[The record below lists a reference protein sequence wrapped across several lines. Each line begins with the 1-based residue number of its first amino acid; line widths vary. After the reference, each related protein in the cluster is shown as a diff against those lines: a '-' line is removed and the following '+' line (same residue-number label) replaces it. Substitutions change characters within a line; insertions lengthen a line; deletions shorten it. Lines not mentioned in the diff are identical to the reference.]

1 MGGAK
6 HLAMVR
12 FADDRIAGGKIE
24 QHGRPRQRG
33 ARRRRD
39 GNPKIFA
46 NLGVNREVRDI
57 LRDEQNI
64 RAKGRRAA
72 RDKDLLI
79 RDKGARGEMAALI
92 EFAVIGQVG
101 FRRHGEDLAA
111 QNEDRAIIEP
121 LAMTQRRADDD
132 QEV

>member
-6 HLAMVR
+6 RLAMIR

-39 GNPKIFA
+39 GNPKVFA
-46 NLGVNREVRDI
+46 NLGVEREVRDI

-64 RAKGRRAA
+64 GAKRRPAA
-72 RDKDLLI
+72 RDKNLLI
-79 RDKGARGEMAALI
+79 RDEGARGEMAALV

-121 LAMTQRRADDD
+121 LAMT
-132 QEV
+132 